1 MLPFA
6 MRLLFAAFAL
16 ADGITALV
24 AVRAAAG
31 RGRRWLALQ
40 GGVAIAAALVAWVGV
55 PLGEEPLRRV
65 LAGWAFADGLLRA
78 GGHAAGSR
86 PIALLQ
92 AVVSVAFGVFL
103 LSGPGSHRTGWILA
117 TGAYGVCLGVMT
129 AAAGYLASP
138 RSAAPR

>member
-1 MLPFA
+1 
-6 MRLLFAAFAL
+6 
-16 ADGITALV
+16 
-24 AVRAAAG
+24 
-31 RGRRWLALQ
+31 
-40 GGVAIAAALVAWVGV
+40 
-55 PLGEEPLRRV
+55 V